1 MRHVYTSLAI
11 FLLLLFP
18 LYASGKQTYTFS
30 SKPVDITKW
39 ITDNFKKGKNP
50 PFSFVYGDQ
59 HSKTCIG
66 KWAFTS
72 EKQKNTEAGVETYI
86 FTWLDRTTGLQ
97 LVCEVKGY
105 PAYHAVEWVLR
116 FTNTSGTDSPTL
128 KDVKVIDVDFQYPVA
143 GSPILHYADGTYL
156 SKADFHPRKKV
167 LAAGD
172 TMYISPRSG
181 RSSDNAFPFF
191 NIESPANQGAMV
203 AVGWSGT
210 WYADIQKSGNN
221 GVSLASGMKH
231 LETYLHAAESIRT
244 PSICLL
250 FWNGEDRMT
259 GHNQFRRF
267 IINHQT
273 HKINGQPTKYPVSTG
288 FNYGDPQPCN
298 EYTCLTTDYALAMI
312 NRYKRFN
319 LVPEVFWLDAGWYN
333 KAADVANNKYW
344 ANTVGNWT
352 VDTERFPGGLKPISD
367 AVHAAG
373 AKFMVWFEP
382 ERVYKDS
389 DWGIRMREWMLE
401 AEGKRAYL
409 YDLGNPEALDW
420 LCKFIGDMME
430 ENGIDYYRQDCNTT
444 VDNYW
449 RENEEPGRTGIR
461 EIRHIEG
468 LYAFWDYLLK
478 RFPESIVDNCASGG
492 RRIDFESIKRSA
504 PLWRT
509 DYQYGEP
516 IGYQCHTYGLNFFL
530 PNTGTGVQQN
540 DRFTFR
546 SSLGTSVVYHWKI
559 TDRAFSFTEMQRCQ
573 QEFNEVRPYFYED
586 FYPLTSYDDMT
597 TDDIWLA
604 YQLLRPS
611 DGSGY
616 IVAFRRD
623 EAKDSSI
630 TVKLSGLQPESCY
643 TVVNCD
649 TNEASVKSGKELAD
663 GLELTLE
670 EPRSS
675 LLLKYSQTKHSGF
688 STD

>member
-1 MRHVYTSLAI
+1 MKHTYLSWFV
-11 FLLLLFP
+11 LLVLLFP
-18 LYASGKQTYTFS
+18 VSVCGQQVYQFS

-39 ITDNFKKGKNP
+39 INGNFKKGKNP
-50 PFSFVYGDQ
+50 PFSFVYGDR
-59 HSKTCIG
+59 HSKEFIG
-66 KWAFTS
+66 KWNFTS
-72 EKQKNTEAGVETYI
+72 EKLKNTEAGVEAYI
-86 FTWLDRTTGLQ
+86 FTWLDKVSGLQ

-105 PAYHAVEWVLR
+105 PGYHAVEWVLR
-116 FTNTSGTDSPTL
+116 FTNTSDTNSPTI
-128 KDVKVIDVDFQYPVA
+128 KDVKVIDVDFQYPAV
-143 GSPILHYADGTYL
+143 GPVTLHYADGTHV

-167 LAAGD
+167 LAAGE
-172 TMYISPRSG
+172 TMSMSPQSG

-191 NIESPANQGAMV
+191 NIESPAKQGVMV

-210 WYADIQKSGNN
+210 WYADLQKSGSN
-221 GVSLASGMKH
+221 GVSLASGMKW
-231 LETYLHAAESIRT
+231 LETYLYAAESIRT

-250 FWNGEDRMT
+250 FWNGEDRMI

-267 IINHQT
+267 VINHQT
-273 HKINGQPTKYPVSTG
+273 HKINGQPTKYPVSTS
-288 FNYGDPQPCN
+288 FNYGDPHPCN

-312 NRYKRFN
+312 SRYKRFK
-319 LVPEVFWLDAGWYN
+319 LVPDVFWLDAGWYI
-333 KAADVANNKYW
+333 KAADVAGNKNW

-382 ERVYKDS
+382 ERVIKES
-389 DWGIRMREWMLE
+389 DWGVQLRKWMLE
-401 AEGKRAYL
+401 AKGTDAYL

-420 LCKFIGDMME
+420 LCRFIGDLME
-430 ENGIDYYRQDCNTT
+430 ENGIDYYRQDFNMNI
-444 VDNYW
+444 DNYW
-449 RENEEPGRTGIR
+449 RENEAPGRTGIR
-461 EIRHIEG
+461 EIRHTEG

-478 RFPESIVDNCASGG
+478 RFPEAIIDNCASGG
-492 RRIDFESIKRSA
+492 RRIDFETIKRSA

-509 DYQYGEP
+509 DYHYGEP

-530 PNTGTGVQQN
+530 PATGTGVQKN

-546 SSLGTSVVYHWKI
+546 SSLGTSVIYNWKI
-559 TDRAFSFTEMQRCQ
+559 TDGASSFTEMQRCQ

-586 FYPLTSYDDMT
+586 FYPLTSYDNMT

-611 DGSGY
+611 DSSGY

-623 EAKDSSI
+623 EAKDSTI
-630 TVKLSGLQPESCY
+630 TVRLSGLQPESRY
-643 TVVNCD
+643 AIVNCD
-649 TNEASVKSGKELAD
+649 TNETSMKTGKELSD
-663 GLELTLE
+663 GFELTLK

-675 LLLKYSQTKHSGF
+675 LLLKYSQTEGGAK
-688 STD
+688 